1 MIKPK
6 KNTEINPSQS
16 THQKLLITGATGYL
30 GQHLMGILRENC
42 QYSLSLITRDQQ
54 KARLLYPDQ
63 TIELFEYADIRS
75 DLNRSDCFDC
85 LIHLGFTHDKQNYR
99 KVAESLEATSVLFN
113 KAKEWRIPSVINIT
127 SLNVYGLNKPP
138 FWKEEDPLYPELPFG
153 MAKYATELLLQG
165 ITHSDDRINGT
176 SLRLTALSGG
186 NILLN
191 EIELIYKL
199 IEQVLNQ
206 HQIVI
211 YGGQQRFERLD
222 VRDAAM
228 AIIQLLH
235 VPSFKWN
242 PVYNIG
248 VGKNYSLLEI
258 SELVLHVAKELN
270 IHYPYNLK
278 VEQKEDPTAFGL
290 DSTLFREEMNW
301 KPAFDI
307 KEIIRSVYTNKLEQS

>member
-1 MIKPK
+1 MTKPK
-6 KNTEINPSQS
+6 KNTEFNPSQS
-16 THQKLLITGATGYL
+16 THQKLLITGSTGYL
-30 GQHLMGILRENC
+30 GQHLMGLLRDNGP
-42 QYSLSLITRDQQ
+42 YSVSLITRDKY

-85 LIHLGFTHDKQNYR
+85 LIHLGFTHDKQNYQ
-99 KVAESLEATSVLFN
+99 KVAESLETTSILFN
-113 KAKEWRIPSVINIT
+113 KAKQWRIPSIINIT

-138 FWKEEDPLYPELPFG
+138 FWKEEDTLYPELPFG

-186 NILLN
+186 NILIN
-191 EIELIYKL
+191 KIELINKL

-228 AIIQLLH
+228 AIIQLMQ
-235 VPSFKWN
+235 VPSSKWK

-258 SELVLHVAKELN
+258 AELVIQISKELD

-278 VEQKEDPTAFGL
+278 VEQKEDPTAFGV
-290 DSTLFREEMNW
+290 DSTLFIDEVNW
-301 KPAFDI
+301 KPVYDI
-307 KEIIRSVYTNKLEQS
+307 KEIIRSVYAKKLEQL